1 MKKKLFHSQP
11 LNKCIIF
18 CLGGPTKPPPTP
30 GKQEIGEVV
39 PNVPA
44 VVAAATAAK
53 VAETAAAEAAAAA
66 AAEAAA
72 AAAAETAAVVAGE
85 TAAVVAGETAAI
97 AGTAVLAE
105 TGILAGIEMFLPLLT
120 FFGKRDIS
128 DETRAFEDLVQSV
141 LKRQNVDWFLLDN
154 GHLIK

>member
-1 MKKKLFHSQP
+1 M
-11 LNKCIIF
+11 NKCIIF

-97 AGTAVLAE
+97 AGNAVLAE
-105 TGILAGIEMFLPLLT
+105 TGILAGIEMFLPLLA

-141 LKRQNVDWFLLDN
+141 LKRQNVD
-154 GHLIK
+154 